1 MPSRIRSRLTY
12 ANVMAT
18 IAVFIALGGGAYAA
32 TKLPAN
38 SVATKQLKKNA
49 VTGTKIRANAV
60 TSPKVKDGSLLATDF
75 KPGELPAGPQGI
87 KGDKGDKGDQGPP
100 GPFPS
105 GPLPRGTTIKGVYDI
120 DFVATTTFQY
130 SAQPLSYG
138 FEMASPLAA
147 TVVASGTTP
156 PAQCAG
162 GSAASPQAAPGNICL
177 FSENKANEYNFG
189 AYTPPSSKY
198 GAGLELE
205 AQTTGRAYDYGTWAA
220 TAP

>member
-1 MPSRIRSRLTY
+1 
-12 ANVMAT
+12 MAT
-18 IAVFIALGGGAYAA
+18 MAVFIALGGGAYAA

-38 SVATKQLKKNA
+38 SVGTKQLKKNA
-49 VTGTKIRANAV
+49 VTSKKIRANAV
-60 TSPKVKDGSLLATDF
+60 TSPKVKDGSLVATDF
-75 KPGELPAGPQGI
+75 KRGELPAGPQGI
-87 KGDKGDKGDQGPP
+87 KGDKGDKGDTGDQGTP

-120 DFVATTTFQY
+120 DFVATTTFQFA
-130 SAQPLSYG
+130 AQTLSYG

-177 FSENKANEYNFG
+177 FSQNKGNENNLGVYS
-189 AYTPPSSKY
+189 PPSSKY
-198 GAGLELE
+198 GAAVELE